1 MPYMQSYSA
10 KIHIL
15 SLLIAVFCFFA
26 FSCSQSAPEINQ
38 PDYSVIFDYT
48 NEEELPASRLAV
60 FMNSS
65 SDVRRYETLRIKSV
79 DTGYVWTV
87 TDIIRLSQDEQKW
100 AGCNNLFPPENER
113 IPSGSYEITYINADQ
128 KEASFI
134 VQVSYDAAFYDTLLA
149 DLPTEIR
156 SKNGIEKIIIF
167 DKEKKVLF
175 FGPRPAELRT
185 VRDIWNAYREADTYR
200 VLWYTSNGRV
210 ICMEPERKVAPEEDK
225 EEEN

>member
-1 MPYMQSYSA
+1 MQSHSPTN
-10 KIHIL
+10 HIFF
-15 SLLIAVFCFFA
+15 LLIAGFCFFVI
-26 FSCSQSAPEINQ
+26 SCSQAVPEINQ

-60 FMNSS
+60 FMSSS
-65 SDVRRYETLRIKSV
+65 SDVRRYETLRIKSA

-87 TDIIRLSQDEQKW
+87 TDIIRLSQDGQQW
-100 AGCNNLFPPENER
+100 AGCNNLFPPENEK

-134 VQVSYDAAFYDTLLA
+134 VQVSYDDDFYDTLLA
-149 DLPTEIR
+149 ELPEEIR
-156 SKNGIEKIIIF
+156 RKNGIEKIIIF

-185 VRDIWNAYREADTYR
+185 VRDIWNVYREADTYR

-210 ICMEPERKVAPEEDK
+210 ICMEPERKVVPEEDK
-225 EEEN
+225 LEDN